1 MSRLIIFEGTDGTG
15 KSFASVQTYRE
26 LDRAALLHYGPPA
39 KSSFISEY
47 YDPVDELLQAGF
59 TDVVVDRFHWGE
71 RVWPTLFKRDAL
83 GGYESWL
90 YLERALLELFDHVIV
105 VLMEA
110 NAEFIQ
116 TTLRKRGEDEDA
128 IVKALVAMSVYKIIA
143 DESQLPVIRTTRFR
157 AKDEVAAWLATH

>member
-1 MSRLIIFEGTDGTG
+1 MSRLIIFEGTDATG

-26 LDRAALLHYGPPA
+26 LDRAALLHYGPPV
-39 KSSFISEY
+39 KNDLISEY
-47 YDPVDELLQAGF
+47 YDPVESMLMAGF
-59 TDVVVDRFHWGE
+59 TDIVVDRFHWGE
-71 RVWPTLFKRDAL
+71 RVWPTLFKRDAI
-83 GGYESWL
+83 GGYETWL
-90 YLERALLELFDHVIV
+90 CLEGLLLGLFDHVVV

-116 TTLRKRGEDEDA
+116 TTLRKRGENEDS
-128 IVKALVAMSVYKIIA
+128 IVKSLVAMSVYKLIA

>member
-1 MSRLIIFEGTDGTG
+1 
-15 KSFASVQTYRE
+15 
-26 LDRAALLHYGPPA
+26 
-39 KSSFISEY
+39 
-47 YDPVDELLQAGF
+47 
-59 TDVVVDRFHWGE
+59 VVVDRFHWGE

-128 IVKALVAMSVYKIIA
+128 IVKALVAMSVYK
-143 DESQLPVIRTTRFR
+143 
-157 AKDEVAAWLATH
+157 VAAWLATH